1 MHGGEQ
7 RQTKESAN
15 FKWCEI
21 FVRSVPVCAFLSSM
35 VGLGGGGGGMGRE
48 GGVLG
53 VIFAGYVLLASQNP

>member
-35 VGLGGGGGGMGRE
+35 VGLGGGGGGGWGGKE
-48 GGVLG
+48 GYLE
-53 VIFAGYVLLASQNP
+53 